1 METIC
6 IAIDGHSSSGKST
19 LAKDLAK
26 ELGYVFIDTGA
37 MYRAVALYF
46 IENNIDFN
54 DGTQISNALDN
65 IVIHFEK
72 IEGKN
77 TCFLNGEN
85 VEAQIRSMEVSNRVS
100 DVASILEVR
109 EKLVALQ
116 RKMGETHD
124 IVMDGRDIG
133 SVVFPNAQVKFF
145 VTAEVFTR
153 AKRRHNELIKKGKE
167 VTFEEV
173 LENLQQRDHTDSTR
187 ANSPLIQVE
196 DALLIDNTNL
206 TIEEQRQ
213 KALDYIETKK

>member
-54 DGTQISNALDN
+54 DATQISNALDN
-65 IVIHFEK
+65 ISIHFEK

-77 TCFLNGEN
+77 TCFLNSKN
-85 VEAQIRSMEVSNRVS
+85 VEAPIRSMEVSSRVS
-100 DVASILEVR
+100 DVASISSVR

-124 IVMDGRDIG
+124 VVMDGRDIG
-133 SVVFPNAQVKFF
+133 SVVFPNAKVKFF

-187 ANSPLIQVE
+187 DNSPLIQVE

-213 KALDYIETKK
+213 KALDYIKTKK